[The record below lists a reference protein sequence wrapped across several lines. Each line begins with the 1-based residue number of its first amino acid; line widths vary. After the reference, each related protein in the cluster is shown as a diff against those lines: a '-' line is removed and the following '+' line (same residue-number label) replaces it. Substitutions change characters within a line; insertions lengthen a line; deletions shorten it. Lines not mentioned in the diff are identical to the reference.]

1 MTLNPEIYMDL
12 VRRALAEDVGSGD
25 ITTEYLNIGDIPG
38 TAKITAKEDGVI
50 AGLPVAEAVFR
61 ELDPNVEFKALVEDG
76 AQVRRGTQIAE
87 VNGRAASLLTAE
99 RVSYSR
105 TEQGLQSTRTPLGLT
120 FQGIWFSRRNWVGLN
135 PFAFVTAVSISCSGA
150 NTSSGTATV
159 RVDRTRAL
167 GLASPYLVGFVLA
180 PVVPL
185 PAAIIAVA
193 ACTGLIWFI
202 VCYVAGHL
210 LERELSEA
218 LADRAA

>member
-1 MTLNPEIYMDL
+1 MRLTT
-12 VRRALAEDVGSGD
+12 RRYSIRSSLSPVEALSR
-25 ITTEYLNIGDIPG
+25 L
-38 TAKITAKEDGVI
+38 
-50 AGLPVAEAVFR
+50 AG
-61 ELDPNVEFKALVEDG
+61 
-76 AQVRRGTQIAE
+76 
-87 VNGRAASLLTAE
+87 LLTAE
-99 RVSYSR
+99 RVSYRR
-105 TEQGLQSTRTPLGLT
+105 TEQGLQSTRTPFGLT

-185 PAAIIAVA
+185 PAAIIVIA
-193 ACTGLIWFI
+193 ACIGLIWFI
-202 VCYVAGHL
+202 VSYVAGHL
-210 LERELSEA
+210 LERELSEV